1 MSFLEVLY
9 QQMGIKDVV
18 DIGVVSI
25 ILYQILR
32 IVQGTRALQILLGLV
47 LVLCLWGIGLY
58 YKLYSLNWILTHF
71 FEYFVLIF
79 IILFQDQLR
88 SALASVATG
97 RRVFFGVFSRKRDT
111 LEIEEIVE
119 ATSVLSKE
127 KIGALIVF
135 ERDHG
140 LENIINTGTRL
151 NSEIHSDLIYSIFQ
165 SSSPLHDGAILI
177 QGSKIAAAG
186 CFLPLSNNVE
196 IDRHLGTRHRAALGI
211 SEISDAIVV
220 TVSEENGKMNVC
232 VDGSFYLCSNE
243 NQLRQYLKHLWSNE
257 KLDKN
262 LKPIQQRVV
271 E

>member
-1 MSFLEVLY
+1 
-9 QQMGIKDVV
+9 MGIKDVV
-18 DIGVVSI
+18 DITIVSV

-47 LVLCLWGIGLY
+47 LVLCLYGVGLY

-88 SALASVATG
+88 SALANVGTG
-97 RRVFFGVFSRKRDT
+97 RRVFGLFNRKRDY
-111 LEIEEIVE
+111 LEIEEVVE
-119 ATSVLSKE
+119 AASVLSKE
-127 KIGALIVF
+127 QIGALIVF
-135 ERDHG
+135 ERNHG

-151 NSEIHSDLIYSIFQ
+151 GSEIHSDLIYSIFQ
-165 SSSPLHDGAILI
+165 SSSPMHDGAILI
-177 QGSKIAAAG
+177 QGDKIAAAG

-211 SEISDAIVV
+211 SETSDAIVV
-220 TVSEENGKMNVC
+220 TVSEETGRINVC
-232 VDGSFYLCSNE
+232 LDGSFYYCSNE
-243 NQLRQYLKHLWSNE
+243 NQLRQYLKHLWTNE
-257 KLDKN
+257 KLDVQ
-262 LKPIQQRVV
+262 LKPIEIKGV

>member
-1 MSFLEVLY
+1 
-9 QQMGIKDVV
+9 MGIKDLV
-18 DIGVVSI
+18 DIGIVSV
-25 ILYQILR
+25 ILYQVLR

-47 LVLCLWGIGLY
+47 LVLCLYGVGLY

-88 SALASVATG
+88 SALANMATG
-97 RRVFFGVFSRKRDT
+97 RRVFGVFKRRSDNF
-111 LEIEEIVE
+111 EIEEIVE
-119 ATSVLSKE
+119 AVSVLSKE

-135 ERDHG
+135 ERNQG
-140 LENIINTGTRL
+140 LENIMNTGTRVG
-151 NSEIHSDLIYSIFQ
+151 SEIHSDLIYSIFQ

-177 QGSKIAAAG
+177 KADKIAAAG
-186 CFLPLSNNVE
+186 CFLPLSKNVE

-211 SEISDAIVV
+211 SEISDAIVA
-220 TVSEENGKMNVC
+220 TVSEETGKMNVC
-232 VDGSFYLCSNE
+232 VDGTFYSCTNE

-257 KLDKN
+257 KLDER
-262 LKPIQQRVV
+262 LKPIQLKAMN

>member
-1 MSFLEVLY
+1 
-9 QQMGIKDVV
+9 MGIKDIV
-18 DIGVVSI
+18 DISIVSV

-47 LVLCLWGIGLY
+47 LVLCLYGVGLY

-88 SALASVATG
+88 SALANMATG
-97 RRVFFGVFSRKRDT
+97 RRVFGVFNKSRDY
-111 LEIEEIVE
+111 LEIEEVVE
-119 ATSVLSKE
+119 AVSVLSKE

-135 ERDHG
+135 ERRQG
-140 LENIINTGTRL
+140 LENIINTGTRVG
-151 NSEIHSDLIYSIFQ
+151 SEIHSDLIYSIFQ

-177 QGSKIAAAG
+177 KNDKIAAAG
-186 CFLPLSNNVE
+186 CFLPLSKNVE

-211 SEISDAIVV
+211 TEISDAIVV
-220 TVSEENGKMNVC
+220 TVSEETGKMNVC
-232 VDGSFYLCSNE
+232 VDRTFYLCTNE

-257 KLDKN
+257 KLDEK
-262 LKPIQQRVV
+262 LKPIQLKAT